1 MNKISWWDRARQF
14 REELDAVADVNWLH
28 PAWQTIVWGSA
39 FLQRSDQATT
49 DAMQTYRSAN
59 GGPHSDTF
67 MAWPARQSG
76 PLTHRV
82 ARAVVGAIVATQQ
95 LGLLQPRLKGQILQ
109 ACLQWE
115 SGWLNPR
122 GLDDRDTANAV
133 FITPQGTFLGRAEPS
148 KAETIGLALYRL
160 LAEGLRPSRRV
171 LQAID
176 PQDAATVRAAVAV
189 SLFQQSA
196 PGCRHLHRFGW
207 SRGGGPWLG
216 IGETEDL
223 HFVSTCHRAI
233 EGFGHA
239 LLTQQILRRVAER
252 APALGAVLDN
262 QLPDSIPTPLDAV
275 VASPFSQPDL
285 GLATRFLPQ
294 GAGRFV
300 HQAYATGRALD
311 TYYRHRGSASAV
323 ENRWGRFSP
332 SFHVPVAPVTPAG
345 ELQRDSLIRHGL
357 LSVRVAEGRFEP
369 LEDFQIRLHAWLSK
383 ERRGHGLLTR
393 LAVANCRARLPRS
406 IKLVLLRSR
415 RRPTSLLPPV
425 EILAGRG
432 RLSNMRF
439 PPAELPSA
447 PLFAVAAPAL
457 FPTEKDP
464 RGSQALTL
472 IHHENG
478 CTVTLVGSGHSG
490 TSAGA
495 EEFLDLW
502 LEELAEVR
510 RRDPLA
516 HEVGV

>member
-1 MNKISWWDRARQF
+1 MHLSQVFQAQVSRVLFNPKGIAAYSPGLSTTLGCEDENVPNPNRGCVSPTQPAKQTKPIQYGMAMNKISWWDRARQF

-160 LAEGLRPSRRV
+160 LAEGLRLSRRV

-207 SRGGGPWLG
+207 SRG
-216 IGETEDL
+216 
-223 HFVSTCHRAI
+223 V
-233 EGFGHA
+233 
-239 LLTQQILRRVAER
+239 
-252 APALGAVLDN
+252 GA
-262 QLPDSIPTPLDAV
+262 
-275 VASPFSQPDL
+275 
-285 GLATRFLPQ
+285 
-294 GAGRFV
+294 
-300 HQAYATGRALD
+300 
-311 TYYRHRGSASAV
+311 
-323 ENRWGRFSP
+323 
-332 SFHVPVAPVTPAG
+332 
-345 ELQRDSLIRHGL
+345 
-357 LSVRVAEGRFEP
+357 
-369 LEDFQIRLHAWLSK
+369 
-383 ERRGHGLLTR
+383 
-393 LAVANCRARLPRS
+393 
-406 IKLVLLRSR
+406 
-415 RRPTSLLPPV
+415 
-425 EILAGRG
+425 LAG
-432 RLSNMRF
+432 
-439 PPAELPSA
+439 
-447 PLFAVAAPAL
+447 
-457 FPTEKDP
+457 D
-464 RGSQALTL
+464 
-472 IHHENG
+472 
-478 CTVTLVGSGHSG
+478 
-490 TSAGA
+490 
-495 EEFLDLW
+495 W
-502 LEELAEVR
+502 
-510 RRDPLA
+510 
-516 HEVGV
+516 